1 MSVNDTMK
9 KPSRTDWEGLAAMTD
24 EEIDYSD
31 IPPLPDTF
39 FKRAKVWRPQPKVT
53 VTVELD
59 ADILEWFKA
68 EAEDWEA
75 RMQTALRLYVEAHK
89 AYRQPQVVTR

>member
-1 MSVNDTMK
+1 
-9 KPSRTDWEGLAAMTD
+9 MTD

-31 IPPLPDTF
+31 VPPLPDAF
-39 FKRAKVWRPQPKVT
+39 FERARVWRPRPKVT

-59 ADILEWFKA
+59 ADILEWFRA

-89 AYRQPQVVTR
+89 AYRQTQAMTR